1 MRNFL
6 NLIKKRKLAM
16 ILIIG
21 LGNPG
26 EKYRGTRHNCGFM
39 TIDRLAEK
47 YEIKLDQT
55 SEKAIHG
62 KGRICGKDVIL
73 AKPQTYMNESG
84 ISVKMLMSR
93 FHVPAEDILVIYDD
107 MDTDVGSIRMRL
119 NGSAGSHNG
128 MKSIIEH
135 IKTESFKRLRVGI
148 GKPERIGTIDF
159 VLGDFK
165 NDEVPLVNEAID
177 NAVEAVTLTLAR
189 GAEFAMNKFNK
200 KKKPEAKPAE

>member
-1 MRNFL
+1 
-6 NLIKKRKLAM
+6 M

-26 EKYRGTRHNCGFM
+26 DKYRNTRHNAGFM
-39 TIDRLAEK
+39 TIDRLADK
-47 YEIKLDQT
+47 HEIKLGT
-55 SEKAIHG
+55 SSEKAIYG
-62 KGRICGKDVIL
+62 KGKICGKDVIL

-84 ISVKMLMSR
+84 VSVKMLMSR
-93 FHVPAEDILVIYDD
+93 FHVSEDDILVIYDD
-107 MDTDVGSIRMRL
+107 MDTDVGMIRMRL

-135 IKTESFKRLRVGI
+135 IKTENFKRLRIGI
-148 GKPERIGTIDF
+148 ARPEKQGVIDY

-165 NDEVPLVNEAID
+165 NSEIPLVCEAID

-200 KKKPEAKPAE
+200 KKKTDAKPVE